1 MKTILKLFFL
11 SSIIWTSSC
20 DSSSTSSKAKWEID
34 ITLDGSDYK
43 YKGEYQNDSISLMDF
58 WSSSSEGARAN
69 FTGNSISIG
78 FKGTKNSEN
87 YSTEESISGTIG
99 VENQST
105 GKQMAT
111 FNLPLEPYYVKG
123 EIEVNVRNIGTPTIT
138 SAGVLDFGNEVII
151 NIPKV
156 TFLDS
161 ITGFN
166 RELSGSIKSVRIN

>member
-43 YKGEYQNDSISLMDF
+43 YKGEFRNDSTSLMDF
-58 WSSSSEGARAN
+58 WANNAEGSRAN
-69 FTGNSISIG
+69 YTGNAISIG
-78 FKGTKNSEN
+78 FKGIKNSDN
-87 YSTEESISGTIG
+87 YSKGESISGTLG
-99 VENQST
+99 LVSQST
-105 GKQMAT
+105 GRQMAT

-123 EIEVNVRNIGTPTIT
+123 EIEVNVRNIGTPTVT
-138 SAGVLDFGNEVII
+138 SAGVLDFGNEMII

>member
-1 MKTILKLFFL
+1 
-11 SSIIWTSSC
+11 
-20 DSSSTSSKAKWEID
+20 
-34 ITLDGSDYK
+34 
-43 YKGEYQNDSISLMDF
+43 
-58 WSSSSEGARAN
+58 
-69 FTGNSISIG
+69 
-78 FKGTKNSEN
+78 
-87 YSTEESISGTIG
+87 
-99 VENQST
+99 
-105 GKQMAT
+105 MAT

-138 SAGVLDFGNEVII
+138 SAGILDFGNEVII